1 MDREPA
7 ESCQAQQGE
16 GRERDAVEE
25 DDDKKT
31 QPHSQPNRR
40 IPLSVC
46 LSLSSPSPVVVVVVV
61 CFQCERIASSHCVN
75 PILVSCVCLCQTIS
89 TLL

>member
-25 DDDKKT
+25 AKKKNT
-31 QPHSQPNRR
+31 TKKKRVN
-40 IPLSVC
+40 PLSVC
-46 LSLSSPSPVVVVVVV
+46 LSLSSPSPVVVV
-61 CFQCERIASSHCVN
+61 CFQ
-75 PILVSCVCLCQTIS
+75 
-89 TLL
+89 

>member
-25 DDDKKT
+25 AKKKKT
-31 QPHSQPNRR
+31 TKKKRVN
-40 IPLSVC
+40 PLSVC
-46 LSLSSPSPVVVVVVV
+46 LSLSSPSPVVVV
-61 CFQCERIASSHCVN
+61 CFQ
-75 PILVSCVCLCQTIS
+75 
-89 TLL
+89 